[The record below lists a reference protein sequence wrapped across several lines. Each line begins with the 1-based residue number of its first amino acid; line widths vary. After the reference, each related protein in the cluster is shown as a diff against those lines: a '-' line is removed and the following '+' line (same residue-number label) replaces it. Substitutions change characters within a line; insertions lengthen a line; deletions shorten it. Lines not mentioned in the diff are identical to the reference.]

1 MPNVLTTAEDFCNA
15 ALGRIGYKL
24 RIGSLQDGSEASKL
38 CLDIYGQTRDQL
50 LRLKDYDFAQKIAP
64 AVLAP
69 GAVPTPIWQ
78 FQYLYPTDCV
88 RLRDMYSPTYD
99 TNDPLPNLWT
109 RDTAVIGGV
118 MIEIILANIS
128 PAVLVYTE
136 QVVEPS
142 LWDEGFGETMIAS
155 LARRL
160 SVSLADLNV
169 AKLEAQ
175 DEATMIQATG
185 DIVG

>member
-1 MPNVLTTAEDFCNA
+1 VANVLVHPEDFVNA

-24 RIGSLQDGSEASKL
+24 RIGSFFDGSEASKL
-38 CLDIYGQTRDQL
+38 ALDIYGQTRDQL
-50 LRLKDYDFAQKIAP
+50 LRLKDYDFAQKIAA
-64 AVLAP
+64 AVVAP

-88 RLRDMYSPTYD
+88 RLRDMYAPGYD
-99 TNDPLPNLWT
+99 TNDPLPNRWT
-109 RDTAVIGGV
+109 RDTALIGGV
-118 MIEIILANIS
+118 MTEIIFANIS
-128 PAVLVYTE
+128 PAMLVYTE
-136 QVVEPS
+136 QVTDPS

-160 SVSLADLNV
+160 APALASLDV